1 MIVAAKC
8 FYFTK
13 KGNESAVLPAFFFFQ
28 FPDFFFGWWVSW
40 ILQLSCNYSFLRNCL
55 KNGNPELE
63 GKTKIAISSHFARD
77 IAFNAINPLTLR
89 CVTLIKQDWQQTA
102 DLVNY
107 FLTLVVVELNTH
119 FKVKLPTFKVN
130 GSAFCSQFTF
140 TIANTNIT
148 EMEKDVRLKT
158 ILLFVASNFFCK
170 GTNSKL
176 HLARDSKVVLTQ
188 FTFCKES
195 RNPSF
200 IINKKVL
207 DFIS

>member
-1 MIVAAKC
+1 MCDTYKARLATNC
-8 FYFTK
+8 
-13 KGNESAVLPAFFFFQ
+13 GPGEL
-28 FPDFFFGWWVSW
+28 
-40 ILQLSCNYSFLRNCL
+40 LS
-55 KNGNPELE
+55 
-63 GKTKIAISSHFARD
+63 ISRSCG
-77 IAFNAINPLTLR
+77 T
-89 CVTLIKQDWQQTA
+89 
-102 DLVNY
+102 
-107 FLTLVVVELNTH
+107 TH

-140 TIANTNIT
+140 TIANANIT